1 MATFK
6 LQIVTPDRVVFDGE
20 ATYLLCRTASGD
32 VGILANHTPY
42 TAPLK
47 VGMMKVEITSK
58 DDVRYAALN
67 GGILRVG
74 ENSATIITPAC
85 EWQDEI
91 DTDRAERAAERARA
105 MLQSNAS
112 AREMDEAEVRLK
124 RALNRLNVAGMK

>member
-6 LQIVTPDRVVFDGE
+6 LQIVTPDRVLFDGE

-47 VGMMKVEITSK
+47 VGMMKVEISSK
-58 DDVRYAALN
+58 EDVRFAAVD
-67 GGILRVG
+67 GGLLRVG
-74 ENSATIITPAC
+74 ENSATVITPAC

-91 DTDRAERAAERARA
+91 DVSRAERSAEKAKA
-105 MLQSNAS
+105 VLAS
-112 AREMDEAEVRLK
+112 AASRREMDEAEVRLK
-124 RALNRLNVAGMK
+124 RALNRLNVAGLK

>member
-58 DDVRYAALN
+58 EDVRYAALN

-91 DTDRAERAAERARA
+91 DVSRAERSAEAAKAVLESA
-105 MLQSNAS
+105 AS
-112 AREMDEAEVRLK
+112 RREMDEAEVRLK
-124 RALNRLNVAGMK
+124 RALNRLNVAGRK

>member
-47 VGMMKVEITSK
+47 VGMMKVEFTSK

-85 EWQDEI
+85 EWKDEI
-91 DTDRAERAAERARA
+91 DAERAERAAERARA

>member
-20 ATYLLCRTASGD
+20 ATYLLCRTVTGD

-42 TAPLK
+42 TAPLQ
-47 VGMMKVEITSK
+47 VGMMKVEITDK
-58 DDVRYAALN
+58 DDVRYAALG

-74 ENSATIITPAC
+74 ENSATVITPVC

-91 DTDRAERAAERARA
+91 DVSRAERSAEKARA
-105 MLQSNAS
+105 VLQSAAS
-112 AREMDEAEVRLK
+112 RREMDEAEVRLK
-124 RALNRLNVAGMK
+124 KALNRLNVAGIK